1 MARTQNKLTHTQVK
15 NIKPGEKAQKL
26 FDGGGLFLLVTP
38 EGGKYWRMKYRHGGK
53 EKLLALGVYPD
64 VKLPGARDGRK
75 KARAQLQAGQDPR
88 MAEKE
93 EKRVQKMQ
101 ARNTFEVLARE
112 WHEQQKHRWT
122 PKHSH
127 QVIQSLEASVFPEL
141 GERPVA
147 EITPAELL
155 DVLRVVEKRGTLEV
169 AARVLQRCGAVFRY
183 AIATSCAK
191 LNPAADLKGALKAPV
206 AGHYA
211 ALEAK
216 ELPEL
221 MKALDKFPGEKISE
235 LATRLLL
242 LTFVRTGELIGAEW
256 QEFDLTAAIWRIPG
270 HRMKMKND
278 HLVPL
283 SSQALAVLEELKPIT
298 GRYALLF
305 PGRRDFH
312 RPMSNVTILH
322 GIERMGFKGR
332 TTGHGFRTT
341 ASTVLNEMGFNPD
354 AIERQLAH
362 TEKDSVRAA
371 YNRAEYL
378 KDRRELM
385 QAWGDYLATMRK
397 DPGKVVTL
405 RKARRA

>member
-1 MARTQNKLTHTQVK
+1 
-15 NIKPGEKAQKL
+15 
-26 FDGGGLFLLVTP
+26 
-38 EGGKYWRMKYRHGGK
+38 
-53 EKLLALGVYPD
+53 
-64 VKLPGARDGRK
+64 
-75 KARAQLQAGQDPR
+75 
-88 MAEKE
+88 
-93 EKRVQKMQ
+93 
-101 ARNTFEVLARE
+101 
-112 WHEQQKHRWT
+112 
-122 PKHSH
+122 
-127 QVIQSLEASVFPEL
+127 VIQSLEASVFPEL
-141 GERPVA
+141 GQRPVA
-147 EITPAELL
+147 EITAAELL

-191 LNPAADLKGALKAPV
+191 VSPAADLKGALKAPV
-206 AGHYA
+206 AKHYA
-211 ALEAK
+211 ALTAG

-221 MKALDKFPGEKISE
+221 MNALDAFPGEKISE

-256 QEFDLTAAIWRIPG
+256 QEIDLEAALWRIPG

-283 SSQALAVLEELKPIT
+283 SSQALAVLEELRTIT
-298 GRYALLF
+298 GSYALLF

-312 RPMSNVTILH
+312 RPMSNLTILH

-341 ASTVLNEMGFNPD
+341 ASTVLNEMGFPRD

-362 TEKDSVRAA
+362 AERDSVRAA

-378 KDRRELM
+378 KDRRAIM
-385 QAWGDYLATMRK
+385 QAWGDYLDTLRA
-397 DPGKVVTL
+397 DPQKVVPIHKRTRTG
-405 RKARRA
+405 RKA